1 MNEEAEDE
9 QKFNKI
15 YSEEFDQF
23 KQNIEIVSD
32 QEEGIDQPN
41 QEEKNAE
48 SLEPSYPATTS
59 LTESSTVTLASAK
72 LSETIAAASILTAS
86 ALLSATTTALLS
98 SSATLSTTTFA
109 ITETAIPAATKNQI
123 DKPNTHP
130 NGGQPGASVHLNE
143 STSLSMASTV
153 IIWLLKLVFGHVPYF
168 IFRILST
175 TLSFT
180 VTLDFWTGLYLFC
193 FTVLIGVIV
202 YRYGGLSCLL
212 DHL

>member
-1 MNEEAEDE
+1 MNEEEE
-9 QKFNKI
+9 QDFNKI
-15 YSEEFDQF
+15 YSEELDQF
-23 KQNIEIVSD
+23 KQKIEIAFD
-32 QEEGIDQPN
+32 QEEGIDGPN
-41 QEEKNAE
+41 QENAE
-48 SLEPSYPATTS
+48 SLEPFPATTS
-59 LTESSTVTLASAK
+59 LAESSTVTSASAK

-98 SSATLSTTTFA
+98 SSATLPT
-109 ITETAIPAATKNQI
+109 TAIPAETKNQI
-123 DKPNTHP
+123 DKPNTHS